1 MDLAQELLKA
11 WGPPG
16 IITIILWMMLRKS
29 EAREEK
35 KDLRIQM
42 LENLVTESYDER
54 IQAADQISNAIH
66 ENSTALTALTS
77 EIRSRKHV

>member
-54 IQAADQISNAIH
+54 IQAADQISKAIH
-66 ENSTALTALTS
+66 ENSSALMALTN

>member
-1 MDLAQELLKA
+1 
-11 WGPPG
+11 
-16 IITIILWMMLRKS
+16 MMLRKS
-29 EAREEK
+29 ETREEK

-54 IQAADQISNAIH
+54 IQAADQISKSIH
-66 ENSTALTALTS
+66 ENSTALMALTN

>member
-16 IITIILWMMLRKS
+16 VITVILWIMLTKS

-42 LENLVTESYDER
+42 LENLLTESYDER
-54 IQAADQISNAIH
+54 IQAADQISSAIH
-66 ENSTALTALTS
+66 DNSTALVALTN
-77 EIRSRKHV
+77 EVRSRAHV